1 MAISRVTAARIAG
14 ISTAVPMAVVD
25 NERDAKQFDPS
36 DIKKV
41 VEMSGVK
48 QRRIVG
54 DTLCASDLCVA
65 SAERLLDKLQWD
77 RRSVGALIMV
87 TQTPDYLMPSTACIL
102 QERLGL
108 SEDCAALDVGLGC
121 SGYPYGLWLAAL
133 MLSRPGVD
141 RVLLLT
147 GETPSKMCDRMD
159 QSVVLLFGDAGSATA
174 VERDFRKKDDWVF
187 ALHTDG
193 KGYKDFVVEG
203 GGLRNR
209 FPQDV
214 RDNYVRM
221 NGAAIFNFILKRIP
235 SLVRDTL
242 AAGNLSLSDVDYFIL
257 HQANLF
263 AMKHLGKKLNL
274 PQERIPVVIDRF
286 GNTGG
291 PSVPLAITQ
300 GGLSLPQDRF
310 AKLLLLGF
318 GIGLSWGSALI
329 DLDRDVVFEH
339 VEV

>member
-1 MAISRVTAARIAG
+1 MAISKVPAARIAG
-14 ISTAVPMAVVD
+14 ITTAVPSTTVD
-25 NERDAKQFDPS
+25 NEKDATQFEAGEV
-36 DIKKV
+36 KKV
-41 VEMSGVK
+41 IEMSGVK

-54 DTLCASDLCVA
+54 DSLCASDLCLA
-65 SAERLLDKLQWD
+65 AAEKLLERLQWD
-77 RRSVGALIMV
+77 RASIGALIMV

-108 SEDCAALDVGLGC
+108 SAECAALDVGLGC
-121 SGYPYGLWLAAL
+121 SGYPYGLWLATL
-133 MLSRPGVD
+133 MLSRPGID

-147 GETPSKMCDRMD
+147 GETPSRMCDRMD

-174 VERDFRKKDDWVF
+174 IERERRQKDDWVF
-187 ALHTDG
+187 ALYTDG
-193 KGYKDFVVEG
+193 KGYKDFIVEG
-203 GGLRNR
+203 GGTRNR
-209 FPQDV
+209 FPQDM
-214 RDNYVRM
+214 RDNFVRM
-221 NGAAIFNFILKRIP
+221 NGAGIFNFILKRIP
-235 SLVRDTL
+235 GLVKDTL
-242 AAGNLSLSDVDYFIL
+242 AAGNMKVSDIDHFIL

-263 AMKHLGKKLNL
+263 ALKHLGKKLNL
-274 PQERIPVVIDRF
+274 PQERVPIVIDRF

-300 GGLSLPQDRF
+300 GHLAIPHDRA

-329 DLDRDVVFEH
+329 ELDHEAALEH